1 MSKYIVIIYCF
12 IFFIGCQNFNYDKIS
27 PNQNKSKCDNNNN
40 NNNKLLKTEIEPIK
54 YKDDQ
59 ITVRDELIYI
69 ITGLK
74 NIKILE
80 IKEDF
85 IHIEKNA
92 SIFGFKGD
100 IYFHI
105 DEDDKKIYIIANSKN
120 LFFKSNKNISVVEEI
135 RTKYLNSKIS
145 PG

>member
-12 IFFIGCQNFNYDKIS
+12 IFFIGCQNLNNDKIS
-27 PNQNKSKCDNNNN
+27 PTQNISKCDNNNS
-40 NNNKLLKTEIEPIK
+40 NKPLKTEIEPIK

-74 NIKILE
+74 NVKILE
-80 IKEDF
+80 IKDDF
-85 IHIEKNA
+85 IHIEKN
-92 SIFGFKGD
+92 SLMFGFKGD

-105 DEDDKKIYIIANSKN
+105 DDDDKKVYIKANSKN